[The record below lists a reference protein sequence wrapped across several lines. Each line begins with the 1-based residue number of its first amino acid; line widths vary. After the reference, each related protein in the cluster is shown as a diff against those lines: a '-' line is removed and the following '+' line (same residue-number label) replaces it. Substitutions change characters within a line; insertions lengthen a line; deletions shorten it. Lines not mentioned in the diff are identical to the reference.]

1 MVYEQ
6 GAHHM
11 IEAARMTDGRY
22 PADEYLNS
30 LLASNKPAE
39 LDRLANLL
47 IRLEHYAHRGTLE
60 IPRELNELR
69 DGMWEFKAGRD
80 RLPFF
85 NLEESPSGALRLT
98 HGFYKKQQ
106 ETPHKEINMALKVR
120 REDLE
125 S

>member
-1 MVYEQ
+1 
-6 GAHHM
+6 M
-11 IEAARMTDGRY
+11 IEAARMADGRY

-30 LLASNKPAE
+30 LLASTKSAD

-69 DGMWEFKAGRD
+69 DGIWEFKAGRD

-85 NLEESPSGALRLT
+85 DVEGSPTGALRLT
-98 HGFYKKQQ
+98 HGFFKRQQ
-106 ETPHKEINMALKVR
+106 ETPRKEINMALKVR
-120 REDLE
+120 KEDLA